1 MRRILQLSLA
11 AAALLLTGCASS
23 ITALQNSPTKPHTL
37 RPNRFFSLTGERRL
51 AFQVKRSDDRVAW
64 CAESLPEAS
73 QAVSATSKPNL
84 QVPKGPTLGTD
95 ESFST
100 TLLQTFA
107 RTEIAEMYRQM
118 AWQACQA
125 WAQEVYTDAQYRDQL
140 NQLLA
145 SGIKVIETRATQA
158 LPGSAPVPRVEP
170 KPDPKAEAKPK

>member
-1 MRRILQLSLA
+1 MLRPLSLGLL
-11 AAALLLTGCASS
+11 AALALSGCASS

-64 CAESLPEAS
+64 CAESLPEAA

-84 QVPKGPTLGTD
+84 QIPNGPTVGTD
-95 ESFST
+95 DSFST
-100 TLLQTFA
+100 TLLQTFT

-125 WAQEVYTDAQYRDQL
+125 WAQEVYTDAQYREQL
-140 NQLLA
+140 NMLLA
-145 SGIKVIETRATQA
+145 SGIKVIETRSTQA
-158 LPGSAPVPRVEP
+158 LPGSTPSPKVET
-170 KPDPKAEAKPK
+170 KNETKSDGKPK